1 MATLTYMQV
10 LRGNRTFR
18 RLWLGQVVSEL
29 GNWFNFIAGLGL
41 VRAVSASAPE
51 ATAIMLMCRLAPFAL
66 ISPIAGAFADRWSR
80 RTVMLVTDL
89 ARVGVAL
96 GFLLVRGPE
105 DLWIA
110 YGCNV
115 ALTILGTFFE
125 ASKNAAT
132 PNIVGDEGL
141 LAGNARVG
149 VCALRLSHGIRH
161 QLDLV
166 SGLGLF
172 RMASA

>member
-89 ARVGVAL
+89 ARVAVAL
-96 GFLLVRGPE
+96 GFDAADHPQPWLAARTEVRGPRGRG
-105 DLWIA
+105 A
-110 YGCNV
+110 
-115 ALTILGTFFE
+115 
-125 ASKNAAT
+125 
-132 PNIVGDEGL
+132 GD
-141 LAGNARVG
+141 
-149 VCALRLSHGIRH
+149 
-161 QLDLV
+161 DLV
-166 SGLGLF
+166 GWSGGGDG
-172 RMASA
+172 